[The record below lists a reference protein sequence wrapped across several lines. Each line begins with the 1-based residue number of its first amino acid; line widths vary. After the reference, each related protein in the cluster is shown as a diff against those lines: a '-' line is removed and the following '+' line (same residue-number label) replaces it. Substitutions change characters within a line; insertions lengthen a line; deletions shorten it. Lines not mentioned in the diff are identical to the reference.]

1 MNRSLAASDVTLL
14 VAAAL
19 FGMFYFCT
27 LYLQQVLGYG
37 ALKTGVAFL
46 PLSLTSIAASAVA
59 SRILDRFTTKTV
71 LVTGLLIT
79 NAGFIELTQVSGH
92 GETHVLPSRVIAAA
106 ALGMSFVPATIA
118 ATTGVAPGD
127 SGLASGLLNMTQQV
141 GGSVGLAILSTVSP
155 TRVNLAL
162 HGGDALPVALAN
174 GFKGGSP

>member
-1 MNRSLAASDVTLL
+1 
-14 VAAAL
+14 
-19 FGMFYFCT
+19 MFYFCT

-79 NAGFIELTQVSGH
+79 TAGFIELTQVSGH
-92 GETHVLPSRVIAAA
+92 GDYLTHVLPSRVIAAA
-106 ALGMSFVPATIA
+106 ALSMSFVPATIA